1 MDGWDKDMNGLKK
14 GKLEYKWR
22 DGKTETDSQKTI
34 KSAGRWYANFVKNRT
49 TMTYHRIS
57 YKKRILVLKKKRWWH
72 QQKKLREIEAK

>member
-1 MDGWDKDMNGLKK
+1 MDGGDKDMNGLKK
-14 GKLEYKWR
+14 GKQEYKWR

-57 YKKRILVLKKKRWWH
+57 YKKKDFSPKKEKMMTS
-72 QQKKLREIEAK
+72 AKETERNRS